1 PLFRRDPLPAPHI
14 ATLSEPPFSGPRELV
29 SAPSPNKLRVGCC
42 RYPPDP
48 SNVCRELQAA
58 SGKMVDGTAS
68 GRLTC
73 SDAKIFA
80 RHAKLTT
87 STFLDRCTPWDI
99 PCRQTFCRCT
109 LTATSS
115 RLRRRGRSGR

>member
-1 PLFRRDPLPAPHI
+1 MRAPRSSVSFMSAPLFRRDPLPARHI

-87 STFLDRCTPWDI
+87 STFLDR
-99 PCRQTFCRCT
+99 
-109 LTATSS
+109 
-115 RLRRRGRSGR
+115 